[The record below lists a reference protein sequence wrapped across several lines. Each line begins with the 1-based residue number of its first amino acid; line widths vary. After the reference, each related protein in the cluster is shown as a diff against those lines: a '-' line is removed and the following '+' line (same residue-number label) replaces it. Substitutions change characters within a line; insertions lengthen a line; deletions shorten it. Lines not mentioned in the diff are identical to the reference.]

1 MAEIGKFHEEAI
13 KSGVIVSTGRLSQT
27 TTRVRKDGDQVSVT
41 DGPFIEGKELIP
53 GFTVIR
59 VDTKQEGDRVG
70 HPLSGHDGHA
80 GVTDRRDL
88 RLAPGRNGPRLI
100 APLARDSDS
109 ARGKVEHARRGNAR
123 IVEGGDD
130 SSPVRRSSGR
140 GQRCPVRDTTRL

>member
-59 VDTKQEGDRVG
+59 VDTKQE
-70 HPLSGHDGHA
+70 A
-80 GVTDRRDL
+80 IAWVTRYRDMMGMPEL
-88 RLAPGRNGPRLI
+88 RI
-100 APLARDSDS
+100 AEIF
-109 ARGKVEHARRGNAR
+109 G
-123 IVEGGDD
+123 
-130 SSPVRRSSGR
+130 
-140 GQRCPVRDTTRL
+140 